1 MFENTI
7 RMFDNF
13 LIASASAIR
22 KSAGSLIVFLSEI
35 GLKNPSKG
43 FLASLFILLKYIFE
57 MFFRKTILFHS
68 IFEKLMDRKL

>member
-13 LIASASAIR
+13 LIASAHAIR

-43 FLASLFILLKYIFE
+43 LLASLFILLKYIFE
-57 MFFRKTILFHS
+57 MFFRKLILFRS
-68 IFEKLMDRKL
+68 IFEKLIGGKP